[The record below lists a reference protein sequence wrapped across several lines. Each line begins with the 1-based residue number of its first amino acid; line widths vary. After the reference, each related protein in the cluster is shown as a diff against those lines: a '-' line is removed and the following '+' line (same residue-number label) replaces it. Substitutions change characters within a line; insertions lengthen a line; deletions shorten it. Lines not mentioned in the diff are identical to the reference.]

1 MTTRAKLKIGKR
13 WRWAILPSLILF
25 VVVWYDRGIGP
36 SNGTLALRRQL
47 AGTTSVKVFYF
58 TEKQLMS
65 PYPYKIKPKTF
76 TLQGQEA
83 SDFAHSIL
91 IRNRFFIFDNVI
103 TSTVYNPNR
112 TYCEFYRGST
122 LIASLYFRKFGSEP
136 RISGTTIESYRQLCY
151 ASSRHIYRIF
161 EEHAGDAAK

>member
-1 MTTRAKLKIGKR
+1 MTNKAKLKIGKG

-25 VVVWYDRGIGP
+25 VAVWYDRGIGP

-58 TEKQLMS
+58 TKKQMMS

-83 SDFAHSIL
+83 RDFAHSIL
-91 IRNRFFIFDNVI
+91 IRNRFFIFGGGI
-103 TSTVYNPNR
+103 KSTVYNPNE
-112 TYCEFYRGST
+112 THCDFYRGSKK
-122 LIASLYFRKFGSEP
+122 IESLGFMRWGDGA
-136 RISGTTIESYRQLCY
+136 RVWGTTTGFYPELCY
-151 ASSRHIYRIF
+151 ASSRRVYQIF
-161 EEHAGDAAK
+161 EEHPGDAAK